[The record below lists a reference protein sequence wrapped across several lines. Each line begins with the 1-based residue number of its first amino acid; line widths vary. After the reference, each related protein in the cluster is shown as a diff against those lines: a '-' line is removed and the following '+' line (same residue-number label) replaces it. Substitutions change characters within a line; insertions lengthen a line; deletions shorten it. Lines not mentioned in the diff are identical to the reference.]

1 MHSAYG
7 IRVSFKSAQKQTIP
21 CVALPTL
28 NRRRML
34 SHCERPP
41 RRCCVGF
48 GHGAACLGGFLDAH
62 RRVEVCCLSRLFRVF
77 MDPTSRLLVLA
88 APLMNC

>member
-21 CVALPTL
+21 CVALPMP

-62 RRVEVCCLSRLFRVF
+62 RRVGGV
-77 MDPTSRLLVLA
+77 LLVPAVQGLHGSDS
-88 APLMNC
+88 PDLWFSPRR